1 MEKRTNRIEILFTD
15 TELERLKV
23 RSKEFRSI
31 SSYIRAALVEFSDKD
46 AKGRMQA
53 VEEMASLCRRFK
65 DELGWAGGNLNQAMK
80 RANELSVAG
89 LLSETYYKEVLIP
102 SIDSLKK
109 TMDNIISEHSDVV
122 SKIIRGVLKNG

>member
-1 MEKRTNRIEILFTD
+1 M
-15 TELERLKV
+15 
-23 RSKEFRSI
+23 
-31 SSYIRAALVEFSDKD
+31 EFSDKD

-53 VEEMASLCRRFK
+53 VEEMASLCRKFK

-89 LLSETYYKEVLIP
+89 LLSEIYYKEVLIP
-102 SIDSLKK
+102 SIDGLKK
-109 TMDNIISEHSDVV
+109 TMDKIIAEHSDVV

>member
-1 MEKRTNRIEILFTD
+1 
-15 TELERLKV
+15 
-23 RSKEFRSI
+23 
-31 SSYIRAALVEFSDKD
+31 
-46 AKGRMQA
+46 MQA

-89 LLSETYYKEVLIP
+89 LLSETYYKDVLIP
-102 SIDSLKK
+102 SIEGLKK
-109 TMDNIISEHSDVV
+109 TMDKIIAEHSDVV

>member
-15 TELERLKV
+15 TELERLKD
-23 RSKEFRSI
+23 RSKSFSSI
-31 SSYIRAALVEFSDKD
+31 SSYIRLAITEFSDRDMKS
-46 AKGRMQA
+46 RMDA
-53 VEEMASLCRRFK
+53 VELMTSLYRRHK

-89 LLSETYYKEVLIP
+89 LLSEIYYKEVLIP
-102 SIDSLKK
+102 SIDGLKK
-109 TMDNIISEHSDVV
+109 TMDKIIAEHSDVV